1 MGAVAI
7 RRLRQLVA
15 ALAVLLLAMIAVQAP
30 IEQNHLDLDRF
41 QTVQAN
47 GDNTTVAADASPL
60 EFGRVQAPDDPF
72 PAEAPG
78 AGGHHHHADGPP
90 IQERGPS
97 AAAPTLA
104 MISAARFQVT
114 NDLRPG
120 LDSNPQDRPPRPVL
134 EPVA

>member
-15 ALAVLLLAMIAVQAP
+15 ALAVLLVAVIAVQAP
-30 IEQNHLDLDRF
+30 IDQNHLERDRVH
-41 QTVQAN
+41 TVQTS
-47 GDNTTVAADASPL
+47 GQAATAMPAAPQL
-60 EFGRVQAPDDPF
+60 ELGRVQEANDPL
-72 PAEAPG
+72 PVEAPG
-78 AGGHHHHADGPP
+78 AGGHHHHTDGPP
-90 IQERGPS
+90 LHALGPS

-104 MISAARFQVT
+104 MISTTRFRLT

-120 LDSNPQDRPPRPVL
+120 LDSHPQDRPPKPIL